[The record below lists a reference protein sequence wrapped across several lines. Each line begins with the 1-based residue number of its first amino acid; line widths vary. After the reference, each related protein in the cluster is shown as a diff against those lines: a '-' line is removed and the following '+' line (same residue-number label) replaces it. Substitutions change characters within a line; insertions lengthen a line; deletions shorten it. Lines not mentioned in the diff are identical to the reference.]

1 MKKIIIILI
10 TFLSLYTIYK
20 INYTKVDT
28 VGLYLDTFSMEDYNI
43 FYLDLSNEFITTKNI
58 LKYISNDIDIVSIKP
73 YINEIYKD
81 KINIEYNFMNNIS
94 NKKNIKNFINYYK
107 DVIRNSGYIDD
118 IGYIDIDGIQILEI
132 KIYAKGI
139 DVINLIRNTN
149 IKYKTVFNG
158 EYDYLEV

>member
-10 TFLSLYTIYK
+10 TFLSLYIIYK
-20 INYTKVDT
+20 INYVKVDT
-28 VGLYLDTFSMEDYNI
+28 VGIYLDTFSMEDYNI

-118 IGYIDIDGIQILEI
+118 IGYIDIDGIQILEV